1 MPILRVTGGVG
12 KGCPYSVFTRIFNRK
27 VGMNMNGINYSSLLN
42 NTGLFANQTNKDE
55 AAFAGNVTGVN
66 RRVQNKKSRAD
77 NRQTNADRDTYEYSG
92 QTRNVK
98 AGYSKPER
106 TESSNYKALDANGV
120 QEGIELS
127 DGAKDLLAELRE
139 KYGDMEFAVAQWST
153 DEEQDYYAS
162 LSEKR
167 YSVLINPELLEKMA
181 TDPEA
186 REKYEAIIS
195 GADDKFDTL
204 QEELGEDAEKV
215 KGFSITMDKDGNVSY
230 AVKLLKDM
238 EENSRADQ
246 KTEQERAE
254 EKRAAKKEAE
264 KERQEKVVQK
274 KAEEERQEKVVQ
286 KRQETEKVE
295 ASSIEELIKA
305 IKEKLHSE
313 EAAGKVEEE

>member
-1 MPILRVTGGVG
+1 
-12 KGCPYSVFTRIFNRK
+12 
-27 VGMNMNGINYSSLLN
+27 MNMNGINYSSLLN

-55 AAFAGNVTGVN
+55 AAFAGNVAGVN
-66 RRVQNKKSRAD
+66 RRAQNKKSTTD
-77 NRQTNADRDTYEYSG
+77 SRQANADRDTYEYSG

-98 AGYSKPER
+98 AGYSRPER
-106 TESSNYKALDANGV
+106 TESSGYKALDANGV

-204 QEELGEDAEKV
+204 QEELGEDAEKI

-238 EENSRADQ
+238 EENSRVDQ

-254 EKRAAKKEAE
+254 ARRAEKKEAE
-264 KERQEKVVQK
+264 KERQK
-274 KAEEERQEKVVQ
+274 KTEEERQEKVVQ

-305 IKEKLHSE
+305 IKEKLHPE

>member
-1 MPILRVTGGVG
+1 
-12 KGCPYSVFTRIFNRK
+12 
-27 VGMNMNGINYSSLLN
+27 MNMNGINYSSLLN

-55 AAFAGNVTGVN
+55 AAFTGNIAGVN
-66 RRVQNKKSRAD
+66 RRTQNKKATAD
-77 NRQTNADRDTYEYSG
+77 NRQTNADKDTYEYSG

-106 TESSNYKALDANGV
+106 TESSGYKALDANGV

-139 KYGDMEFAVAQWST
+139 KYGDTMEFSVAQWST

-162 LSEKR
+162 LSDKR

-204 QEELGEDAEKV
+204 QEELGEDADKV
-215 KGFSITMDKDGNVSY
+215 KGFSITMDRDGNVSY

-238 EENSRADQ
+238 EESSRVDQ
-246 KTEQERAE
+246 KTEQERVE
-254 EKRAAKKEAE
+254 KKRAEKKEAE

-274 KAEEERQEKVVQ
+274 KAEEEQQEKVVQ
-286 KRQETEKVE
+286 KKQETEKVE

-305 IKEKLHSE
+305 IKAKLHPE
-313 EAAGKVEEE
+313 ETADKAEE